1 MASSRL
7 VLPIFRGL
15 TQKQL
20 HLRPVQWP
28 RNQSL
33 STGVMSNSKF
43 PARLDAML
51 PKDTFANKTA
61 FVTGGGTGLG
71 KGMAT
76 MLSKL
81 GANVIIASRSGA
93 CAICW

>member
-1 MASSRL
+1 
-7 VLPIFRGL
+7 
-15 TQKQL
+15 
-20 HLRPVQWP
+20 
-28 RNQSL
+28 
-33 STGVMSNSKF
+33 MSNSKF

-76 MLSKL
+76 MLSQL
-81 GANVIIASRSGA
+81 GANVIIASRSGV
-93 CAICW
+93 CNLLVNLFPQVLKIQMCNL